1 MGIFE
6 KRENYK
12 PFEYPEVMQFVDAM
26 NKSFWV
32 HSEVEFTA
40 DVQDFKSDLK
50 PYEKEAVKRAL
61 LGIAQVEVS
70 VKTFWGDLYDLFPK
84 PEFNGLGA
92 TFAECEFRH
101 SEAYSRL
108 LEVLGYNNEFE
119 YLLEVPIFAERQK
132 VLKEYLAKNKENA
145 LERILFFTLIIEN
158 ASLFSQFATILSF
171 TRFKGYM
178 KNVANIIAWTSVDEQ
193 LHANAGI
200 YIIKKIFEENP
211 EMKEKA
217 IYEIESFM
225 KNYIQLED
233 KMLDWIF
240 ENGELEFFTKKD
252 LGNYMR
258 YRLDDSLAQLGL
270 GRPFNIAGEEVKPM
284 LWFEEEVFANEL
296 DDFFAKRPT
305 AYTKHD
311 KSITENDLF

>member
-1 MGIFE
+1 MGIFD

-12 PFEYPEVMQFVDAM
+12 PFEYPEVMEFVNAM
-26 NKSFWV
+26 HKSFWV

-40 DVQDFKSDLK
+40 DIQDFKSNLSTV
-50 PYEKEAVKRAL
+50 EQEAVKRAL

-101 SEAYSRL
+101 SEAYARL
-108 LEVLGYNNEFE
+108 LEVLGYNNERNN
-119 YLLEVPIFAERQK
+119 I
-132 VLKEYLAKNKENA
+132 LKEYLAKNRENA
-145 LERILFFTLIIEN
+145 MERILFFTLIIEN

-171 TRFKGYM
+171 TRFKGYL
-178 KNVANIIAWTSVDEQ
+178 KNVANIIAWTSIDEQ

-200 YIIKKIFEENP
+200 YILKKIFEERP
-211 EMKEKA
+211 EMKTVAEREA
-217 IYEIESFM
+217 TNFIR
-225 KNYIQLED
+225 NYILLED

-240 ENGELEFFTKKD
+240 EQGELEFFSKKD
-252 LGNYMR
+252 LANYMR
-258 YRLDDSLAQLGL
+258 YRLDDSLTQLGL
-270 GRPFNIAGEEVKPM
+270 DKPFNISGDEAKPM
-284 LWFEEEVFANEL
+284 MWFEEEVFSNEL

>member
-1 MGIFE
+1 MGIFD

-12 PFEYPEVMQFVDAM
+12 PFEYPEIMQFVDSM

-40 DVQDFKSDLK
+40 DIQDFKANLS
-50 PYEKEAVKRAL
+50 PIEKEAVKRAL

-119 YLLEVPIFAERQK
+119 NLLEVPIFKERNQ
-132 VLKEYLAKNKENA
+132 VLKEYLSKNKENA

-193 LHANAGI
+193 THANAGI
-200 YIIKKIFEENP
+200 FIIKKIFEENP
-211 EMKEKA
+211 DMKERGMK
-217 IYEIESFM
+217 EIEGFM
-225 KNYIQLED
+225 KNYIELED

-240 ENGELEFFTKKD
+240 ENGELDFFSKKD
-252 LGNYMR
+252 LANYMR
-258 YRLDDSLAQLGL
+258 DRLDDSLVQLGL
-270 GRPFNIAGEEVKPM
+270 GRPFGITGDEIKPM

-311 KSITENDLF
+311 KSITEDDLF

>member
-1 MGIFE
+1 MGIFD

-12 PFEYPEVMQFVDAM
+12 PFEYPEIMQFVDSM

-40 DVQDFKSDLK
+40 DIQDFKANLS
-50 PYEKEAVKRAL
+50 PIEKEAVKRAL

-119 YLLEVPIFAERQK
+119 NLLEVPIFKERNQ
-132 VLKEYLAKNKENA
+132 VLKEYLSKNKENA

-193 LHANAGI
+193 THANAGI
-200 YIIKKIFEENP
+200 FIIKKIFEENP
-211 EMKEKA
+211 DMKERGMK
-217 IYEIESFM
+217 EIEGFM
-225 KNYIQLED
+225 KNYIELED

-240 ENGELEFFTKKD
+240 ENGELEFFSKKD
-252 LGNYMR
+252 LANYMR
-258 YRLDDSLAQLGL
+258 YRLDDSLGQLGL
-270 GRPFNIAGEEVKPM
+270 GRPFGITGDEIKPM

-311 KSITENDLF
+311 KSITEDDLF

>member
-1 MGIFE
+1 MGIFD

-12 PFEYPEVMQFVDAM
+12 PFEYPEIMQFVDSM

-40 DVQDFKSDLK
+40 DIQDFKSNLSIE
-50 PYEKEAVKRAL
+50 EKEAVKRAL

-119 YLLEVPIFAERQK
+119 NLLEVPIFEERSQ

-200 YIIKKIFEENP
+200 FIIRKIFEENP

-217 IYEIESFM
+217 RKEVEDFM
-225 KNYIQLED
+225 KNYIELED

-240 ENGELEFFTKKD
+240 ENGELEFFSKKD
-252 LGNYMR
+252 LSNYMR
-258 YRLDDSLAQLGL
+258 YRLDESLVQLGL
-270 GRPFNIAGEEVKPM
+270 QKPFNITMEEVKPM

-311 KSITENDLF
+311 KSISENDLF

>member
-1 MGIFE
+1 MSIFD

-12 PFEYPEVMQFVDAM
+12 PFDYPEVMDFVNAM

-40 DVQDFKSDLK
+40 DIQDFKSDLS
-50 PYEKEAVKRAL
+50 YLEQEAVKRAL
-61 LGIAQVEVS
+61 LGIAQVEVA

-119 YLLEVPIFAERQK
+119 TLLEVPIFKERQTIMK
-132 VLKEYLAKNKENA
+132 QYLTQESDAI
-145 LERILFFTLIIEN
+145 ERILFFTLIIEN

-171 TRFKGYM
+171 TRFKGFM

-200 YIIKKIFEENP
+200 YIIKKIFEEFP
-211 EMKEKA
+211 EMKQQAKQYAGDFIVKYME
-217 IYEIESFM
+217 
-225 KNYIQLED
+225 LED

-240 ENGELEFFTKKD
+240 ENGELDFFSKKD
-252 LGNYMR
+252 LSNYMK
-258 YRLDDSLAQLGL
+258 YRLDESMINLGL
-270 GRPFNIAGEEVKPM
+270 EKPFNISTEQAKPM
-284 LWFEEEVFANEL
+284 LWFEEEVFANSL
-296 DDFFAKRPT
+296 DDFFAKRPVD
-305 AYTKHD
+305 YTKHD
-311 KSITENDLF
+311 KSITATDLF